1 MDAFEKELARMM
13 RDTEESTP
21 FDSEHGTRLKA
32 GVRSRRRARTAW
44 AAGGAAA
51 AIVALAAGLL
61 FLPGTSAD
69 EGPAGPV
76 PTAPP
81 TPRPPTHAPQTNTP
95 QTTTPPPPRHRPPGR
110 RSTVRPPRARRP
122 RRAADHPFPTKK
134 KVKSAKDD
142 EHVAPPRDPSRRAP
156 RATPS
161 PHATDRIDGA
171 SPRVW
176 SDTP

>member
-1 MDAFEKELARMM
+1 MNDVMDAFEKELARMM

-95 QTTTPPPPRHRPPGR
+95 QTTTPPPPSSPTTGAPINGAPTTRPP
-110 RSTVRPPRARRP
+110 
-122 RRAADHPFPTKK
+122 AAPG
-134 KVKSAKDD
+134 S
-142 EHVAPPRDPSRRAP
+142 
-156 RATPS
+156 
-161 PHATDRIDGA
+161 
-171 SPRVW
+171 
-176 SDTP
+176 